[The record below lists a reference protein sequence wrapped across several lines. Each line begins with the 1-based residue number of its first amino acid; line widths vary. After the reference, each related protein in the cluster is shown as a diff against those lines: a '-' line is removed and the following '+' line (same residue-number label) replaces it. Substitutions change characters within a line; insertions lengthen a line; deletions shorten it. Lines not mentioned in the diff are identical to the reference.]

1 MVFFLPAKIIDG
13 KAIAEKIKQRVKKRV
28 LELKKKNIAPCLAVV
43 LVGSNPAS
51 KVYINRKQVSC
62 DETGIVS
69 RRIELPEIVSEQE
82 LLQKINELNYDSS
95 VHSILVQ
102 LPLPKHIDEF
112 TVLNSV
118 LPEKDVDGFHFAN
131 AGKMFLGKSFLAPN
145 TPRGIIELIKS
156 TGTRIEGKHA
166 VVVGRSKVVGKPT
179 AVLLLQE
186 NATVTVCHSKTKN
199 LFAFTKQ
206 ADILVVAVG
215 IPKLIKKEMVKQG
228 AIVIDVGI
236 TKMAGGKLSGDVDFE
251 NVKKVAGFL
260 SPVPGGVGPVTIAM
274 LLENTVKAC
283 KMQSGALDE

>member
-1 MVFFLPAKIIDG
+1 MPARILDG
-13 KAIAEKIKQRVKKRV
+13 KAIAEKIKQRVKKEV
-28 LELKKKNIAPCLAVV
+28 LELKKRGIVPCLAVV
-43 LVGSNPAS
+43 LVGNNPAS

-62 DETGIVS
+62 EETGIVS
-69 RRIELPEIVSEQE
+69 RKIELLESVSEQE

-95 VHSILVQ
+95 VHGVLVQ
-102 LPLPKHIDEF
+102 LPLPKQIDEF
-112 TVLNSV
+112 MVLNSV

-131 AGKMFLGKSFLAPN
+131 AGKLFSGRSFLAPN
-145 TPRGIIELIKS
+145 TPRGIIALVKS
-156 TGTRIEGKHA
+156 TGEKIEGKHA

-199 LFAFTKQ
+199 LSFFTKQ
-206 ADILVVAVG
+206 ADILVAAAG
-215 IPKLIKKEMVKQG
+215 TPKLIKKEMVKQG

-236 TKMAGGKLSGDVDFE
+236 TKMAGGKLCGDVDFAE
-251 NVKKVAGFL
+251 VKKIAGFL

-283 KMQSGALDE
+283 KMQAGVFGE